1 MKDDEK
7 LTEGDEVEKTGGEY
21 TFRGLVVGVIR
32 KRSGA
37 VRYVV
42 EDDRGLL
49 FIFRPEQLRLVY
61 GEAQA
66 EG

>member
-1 MKDDEK
+1 MKFFYNGDDVIK
-7 LTEGDEVEKTGGEY
+7 AGGDYRFEGVVVA
-21 TFRGLVVGVIR
+21 TFA

-49 FIFRPEQLRLVY
+49 FIFNGGQLELKQNGDLVH
-61 GEAQA
+61 G
-66 EG
+66 